1 MPLLK
6 EEKGV
11 DETNKKRKKIFLLM
25 LKNPKKLLVERRP
38 RKNLIPLQE

>member
-11 DETNKKRKKIFLLM
+11 DETNKKRKMIFLLM
-25 LKNPKKLLVERRP
+25 LKKLKKLLERRP